1 MPLQNDND
9 WKRAYEILSN
19 CLPLESLKERRNF
32 AEKILGKGPLACA
45 AFAGMVDTPGLDTF
59 AYRWNSSIETI
70 DDPEITRKYVEG
82 LLNHSIKSADRNW
95 LREMLGLPPEPVVA
109 NRPADAPINAPINH
123 AVVQGDNN
131 GINAAQINI
140 RDGVTVINHHLPPN
154 ERAQPQDNPV
164 CFIIREEGRSTR
176 VDAKSINMTLVRI
189 DPLARNDRLEIP
201 LRISLL
207 TDEENACIDNYF
219 ASRSALSGIEAH
231 ASEQLMTQ
239 IGSRLFQSIFSDNRA
254 SNELAR
260 CRENHRAME
269 FVVEGSPAFHSIP
282 WELLHYVFGHA
293 NQSIPIIS
301 QYPIFRQLTAPSEFH
316 SKQVPQDRLRILWV
330 TARHPKGD
338 FMRDAVLAEVGNSLP
353 KDQVDI
359 KVIESGGF
367 LEMIRAL
374 EEHTRTPKYHVL
386 HLDMH
391 GIVSSPAEL
400 RSKYGQSNL
409 WAMDYREAGLGNL
422 PNRGDNNYDLETSF
436 VLFNQGDKV
445 MPVSAAELSARLA
458 VPGVPLVVLNA
469 CQSATVPAAK
479 PSLIA
484 HLVQAGGFPAV
495 GFQQPTTLAC
505 THLFFKTFYQTL
517 LSNTNRRDI
526 QESVH
531 RGRRELHDTLMRGSL
546 GIIDWWLPV
555 LYTMPGRRTL

>member
-1 MPLQNDND
+1 M
-9 WKRAYEILSN
+9 
-19 CLPLESLKERRNF
+19 
-32 AEKILGKGPLACA
+32 
-45 AFAGMVDTPGLDTF
+45 
-59 AYRWNSSIETI
+59 
-70 DDPEITRKYVEG
+70 
-82 LLNHSIKSADRNW
+82 
-95 LREMLGLPPEPVVA
+95 
-109 NRPADAPINAPINH
+109 
-123 AVVQGDNN
+123 
-131 GINAAQINI
+131 
-140 RDGVTVINHHLPPN
+140 
-154 ERAQPQDNPV
+154 
-164 CFIIREEGRSTR
+164 
-176 VDAKSINMTLVRI
+176 
-189 DPLARNDRLEIP
+189 
-201 LRISLL
+201 
-207 TDEENACIDNYF
+207 
-219 ASRSALSGIEAH
+219 EAH

-269 FVVEGSPAFHSIP
+269 FVVEGSPAFHAIP

-293 NQSIPIIS
+293 NQSMPIIS

-338 FMRDAVLAEVGNSLP
+338 FKKDAVLAEVGNSLP

-374 EEHTRTPKYHVL
+374 EEHTQTPKYHVL